1 MTDHDRGAYT
11 PQTDAPLAF
20 DARVSHG
27 GRRSQ
32 APVTLIVSAVV
43 LIGLVGAMVMFYRS
57 GVRGSGDPPQ
67 VMGAPVGDTK
77 APPPAS
83 AQTASSPSALQIY
96 KSEAIPAGEPKDTPA
111 FVPPPEE
118 AAARPAPPP
127 APTPAVV
134 AQPLAAAAH
143 LRTAQASVAQAADN
157 PAPAAPPPSKPVVEK
172 PIKTAAAKVSP
183 AKAPPAIPATA
194 ADLRNVVQIGAFSSP
209 AIADKG
215 WSDVAAL
222 MPGQMAGKTR
232 KVEPTTKDG
241 KVFYRTFVAGFTSKD
256 NADAFCASLKAA
268 GKACFV
274 K

>member
-57 GVRGSGDPPQ
+57 GVRGSGEPPQ
-67 VMGAPVGDTK
+67 VVGAPVGDTK

-83 AQTASSPSALQIY
+83 AQAASAAAALQIY
-96 KSEAIPAGEPKDTPA
+96 KSEAIPAGEPRDTPA

-127 APTPAVV
+127 SPAPAAV
-134 AQPLAAAAH
+134 AQPPAAAAH
-143 LRTAQASVAQAADN
+143 LRTAQAPLAEEIDKPV
-157 PAPAAPPPSKPVVEK
+157 PAAPQSSKPVVEK
-172 PIKTAAAKVSP
+172 PIRAAEAKVAP
-183 AKAPPAIPATA
+183 AKPAPAVPAAEA
-194 ADLRNVVQIGAFSSP
+194 NLHNVVQIGAFSSP
-209 AIADKG
+209 SIADKG

-241 KVFYRTFVAGFTSKD
+241 KVFYRMYVGGFTSKD

>member
-27 GRRSQ
+27 GRRSH

-43 LIGLVGAMVMFYRS
+43 LIGLVAAMVMFYRS
-57 GVRGSGDPPQ
+57 GVRGSGQPPQ
-67 VMGAPVGDTK
+67 VVGAPVGETK

-83 AQTASSPSALQIY
+83 TQSASAATALQIY
-96 KSEAIPAGEPKDTPA
+96 KSEATPAGEPKDTPA

-118 AAARPAPPP
+118 TATRPAPIP
-127 APTPAVV
+127 AAVV
-134 AQPLAAAAH
+134 AQPLAAVAR
-143 LRTAQASVAQAADN
+143 LRTAQAPSSEAADN
-157 PAPAAPPPSKPVVEK
+157 QAPPAPPPSKPIVEK
-172 PIKTAAAKVSP
+172 PVKIAEPKVSP
-183 AKAPPAIPATA
+183 AKAALA
-194 ADLRNVVQIGAFSSP
+194 ASGDTTGLRNLVQIGAFSSP

-222 MPGQMAGKTR
+222 IPGQMAGKTR

-241 KVFYRTFVAGFTSKD
+241 KLFYRTFVGGFTSKD
-256 NADAFCASLKAA
+256 DADAFCASLKAA
-268 GKACFV
+268 GKSCFV